1 MVEDVDTG
9 GEIASPRG
17 IVGDWQKQVLY
28 WTDTST
34 SLAFI
39 VTFVTG
45 ILFTRQFVG
54 CSAQLLLWLNEKTF
68 RMSEWS

>member
-9 GEIASPRG
+9 GDIASPRG
-17 IVGDWQKQVLY
+17 IVGDWQNQVLY

-34 SLAFI
+34 SVAAM
-39 VTFVTG
+39 VTVVSS

-54 CSAQLLLWLNEKTF
+54 CSAELLWLNEKTF
-68 RMSEWS
+68 RMSDWS